1 MRGPEE
7 SRPNDQPPWIPVG
20 ENDIVASISKG
31 VKSLTLSKEFKDKL
45 CKPWSRSFVIRLLGK
60 SIGYSFLCQRLHAMW
75 KPVGHLHIVDLD
87 RSCFLVKFGNDQ
99 DYFKALTGGLGSFWT
114 STLSFING
122 TNLSGCLTS
131 SQTSWLRGF
140 GFLTSLFNSTT
151 LKSWHLWA
159 TPLSG
164 HAKEVCPLATRHEVT
179 PVKETINSEVK
190 DSPPAAMTPET
201 FGPWMIATRRK
212 RKPFL
217 ESNSK
222 MESAKLEA
230 QRSPRKKKE
239 RRIWWVIPRSR
250 LIPKMEIRIV
260 QLILKRDKGW
270 LPLALRLV

>member
-1 MRGPEE
+1 FTLRGPEE
-7 SRPNDQPPWIPVG
+7 SSPNDQPPWIPVG

-45 CKPWSRSFVIRLLGK
+45 CKPWSRSFIIRLLGK

-122 TNLSGCLTS
+122 TNLSGCQTS

-151 LKSWHLWA
+151 LKSWHLWG
-159 TPLSG
+159 TPLVRLSRSTSLG
-164 HAKEVCPLATRHEVT
+164 GSLQGLQSKLTLTCPCHRLLNWTDAFSSWSMKIFTLSTLVVVEWARE
-179 PVKETINSEVK
+179 ECL
-190 DSPPAAMTPET
+190 PAGDGT
-201 FGPWMIATRRK
+201 
-212 RKPFL
+212 
-217 ESNSK
+217 
-222 MESAKLEA
+222 
-230 QRSPRKKKE
+230 
-239 RRIWWVIPRSR
+239 
-250 LIPKMEIRIV
+250 
-260 QLILKRDKGW
+260 
-270 LPLALRLV
+270 